1 VKFQRKSSGRNA
13 VSRPKPEITI
23 VLIDSL
29 IIQSLLAN
37 RPKDHSKIQASSK
50 LYELNLF
57 AKHILASCIFRYQQ
71 PPHTTRNLE
80 IGRKRRPMKTFE
92 HKTFRLTS

>member
-1 VKFQRKSSGRNA
+1 MKFQRKSSGRNA

-57 AKHILASCIFRYQQ
+57 AKLISWPHAFFDTNSHRIQHGIL
-71 PPHTTRNLE
+71 
-80 IGRKRRPMKTFE
+80 K
-92 HKTFRLTS
+92 